1 MSPKNKKAKKVK
13 MPMSERIAF
22 TRTLHVMLKSG
33 LSLSDA
39 LKTFEQQTK
48 KNLKPII
55 FALRELVEGGMPLSK
70 SMLEYP
76 KTFPQIYVRL
86 IQAGEVSGRMEETL
100 EQIVVQLR
108 AQLSLKNKVR
118 NALAYPSIIVLAMIG
133 IGTILVVVV
142 LPRLVELYTGSDLD
156 LPWPT
161 RLIIALTQFLQSY
174 WFILLPG
181 LGMMAVLSVLFNRI
195 DPGKRFYSW
204 LMLHTPITH
213 SLSIKLNNARL
224 LRTLQGF
231 MVTDVPIVQS
241 VKLLGTTTKNVMY
254 QDALNTISQ
263 QLKEGQGISQSFALY
278 PKLFPPLV
286 QEMITVGE
294 QAGTIEENLDD
305 LSTFYE
311 EELEL
316 ELNTLTTLI
325 EPLLILVI
333 GGGIGVVA
341 FAVIWPMYSLVNQI

>member
-1 MSPKNKKAKKVK
+1 MSPKNKKIRAVS
-13 MPMSERIAF
+13 MPISERIAF

-39 LKTFEQQTK
+39 LKTFENQTK
-48 KNLKPII
+48 KNIRPVIQS
-55 FALRELVEGGMPLSK
+55 LREMVEGGMPLSK
-70 SMLEYP
+70 AMLEYP

-100 EQIVVQLR
+100 KQVVLQLR
-108 AQLSLKNKVR
+108 AQLSLRNKVR
-118 NALAYPSIIVLAMIG
+118 NALAYPSIIVLAMLG

-142 LPRLVELYTGSDLD
+142 LPRLVDLYAGSNLN

-161 RLIIALTQFLQSY
+161 RLIIALTEFLQSY
-174 WFILLPG
+174 WFILIPG
-181 LGMMAVLSVLFNRI
+181 LVVGIVFLVLFNRI
-195 DPGKRFYSW
+195 APGKRFYSW
-204 LMLHTPITH
+204 LMLHVPIAH
-213 SLSIKLNNARL
+213 SLSVKLNNARL

-241 VKLLGTTTKNVMY
+241 IKLLGTTTKNIYY
-254 QDALNTISQ
+254 QDALNSISQ
-263 QLKEGQGISQSFALY
+263 HLKEGQGISQSFGMYA
-278 PKLFPPLV
+278 KLFPPLV

-325 EPLLILVI
+325 EPILILVI

>member
-1 MSPKNKKAKKVK
+1 MSPKNKKIKAVK

-22 TRTLHVMLKSG
+22 TRTMHVMLKSG

-39 LKTFEQQTK
+39 LKTFEDQTK
-48 KNLKPII
+48 KQLKPVIH
-55 FALRELVEGGMPLSK
+55 AMRELVEGGMPLSK
-70 SMLEYP
+70 AMLEYP
-76 KTFPQIYVRL
+76 KTFPQIFVRL

-100 EQIVVQLR
+100 KQVVLQLR
-108 AQLSLKNKVR
+108 AQLSLYNKVR
-118 NALAYPSIIVLAMIG
+118 NALAYPSIIVLAMVG

-142 LPRLVELYTGSDLD
+142 LPRLVDLYAGSNLA

-161 RLIIALTQFLQSY
+161 RLIIALTQFLQNY
-174 WFILLPG
+174 WFFLLPG
-181 LGMMAVLSVLFNRI
+181 VIVLVILLILFNRI
-195 DPGKRFYSW
+195 DQGKRFYSW
-204 LMLHTPITH
+204 LMLHVPLAH

-241 VKLLGTTTKNVMY
+241 VKLLGTTTKNVYY
-254 QDALNTISQ
+254 QEALTSISQ
-263 QLKEGQGISQSFALY
+263 KLKEGAGISQSFGEY